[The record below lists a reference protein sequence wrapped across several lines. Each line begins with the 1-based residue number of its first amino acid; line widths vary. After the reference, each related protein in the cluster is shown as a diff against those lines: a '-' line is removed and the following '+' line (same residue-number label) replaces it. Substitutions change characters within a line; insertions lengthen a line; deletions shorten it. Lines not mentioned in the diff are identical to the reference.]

1 MFEASSSQQPVAN
14 SVTWIGDTLL
24 GEVAITLCVLAVAFV
39 GFSML
44 TGHISIRRGGQVI
57 IGCFILLGAPVIAAS
72 ILGVMTPSQH
82 SAHTPA
88 NIVVYEAQPREEL
101 ELASNNPYT
110 NATLRRRPPSPLA
123 VQAWRE
129 WRL

>member
-1 MFEASSSQQPVAN
+1 MFEASSSQQPIAN
-14 SVTWIGDTLL
+14 SVTLIADTLL

-44 TGHISIRRGGQVI
+44 TGRIAIRRGGQVI
-57 IGCFILLGAPVIAAS
+57 LGCFLLLGAPVIAAS
-72 ILGVMTPSQH
+72 ILGVMTPGQH

-88 NIVVYEAQPREEL
+88 NTVVYEAQPRDEL
-101 ELASNNPYT
+101 EPANNNPYT
-110 NATLRRRPPSPLA
+110 NASLRRRSPSPLA
-123 VQAWRE
+123 VQAWWE